1 MPEMNDDLLRDA
13 LAYAGQWLEYQQQL
27 KEIPAVTVA
36 VRHGDELLLSEGY
49 GHANLEAG
57 TPVTP
62 EHIFRVASHSKWFT
76 ATAIMQLKEQG
87 KLRLDDPLGQYIP
100 WLRGPIA
107 NATIRQVLNH
117 AAGITRDG
125 YDNDHWQ
132 LEHPFPDDEQLR
144 RLVEDGGEVLPSNHK
159 LKYSNIGYSLLG
171 IVVETAAGMPYN
183 QYVRENIV
191 DRLGLRRTGPETN
204 PEAQAGM
211 VTGYTPRSLLM
222 PRIPL
227 PDASTGAMSP
237 ATGFYSTA
245 EDLTRYASAHFFG
258 NDELLSDES
267 KREMQRPYWP
277 VEGMDSYGLGMQAG
291 KVGDRWMVGHSGGFP
306 GHTTRTYLDPQDKL
320 AVAVLTSESRGE
332 GRELSKSII
341 KLIDLALKQKPGEDA
356 AQLDKYA
363 GRFTSLWGYTD
374 IVRLGDQLF
383 LMSPDADDP
392 TADASKLERVDDNT
406 LRLEEKEGYG
416 SPGEYVRYVRDDEGN
431 IVKITV
437 AGSTSYPLG
446 TMQEYLQH
454 RREELA
460 GTQTPA

>member
-13 LAYAGQWLEYQQQL
+13 LAYADQWLGYQQQL

-36 VRHGDELLLSEGY
+36 VRHGDE
-49 GHANLEAG
+49 
-57 TPVTP
+57 
-62 EHIFRVASHSKWFT
+62 
-76 ATAIMQLKEQG
+76 
-87 KLRLDDPLGQYIP
+87 
-100 WLRGPIA
+100 
-107 NATIRQVLNH
+107 
-117 AAGITRDG
+117 
-125 YDNDHWQ
+125 
-132 LEHPFPDDEQLR
+132 
-144 RLVEDGGEVLPSNHK
+144 VLPPNHK

-171 IVVETAAGMPYN
+171 LVVEAASGMPYN
-183 QYVRENIV
+183 RYVQENIV
-191 DRLGLRRTGPETN
+191 DRLGLKRTGPETT

-211 VTGYTPRSLLM
+211 VTDYTSRSLLM

-227 PDASTGAMSP
+227 PDAETGAMSS

-258 NDELLSDES
+258 NDELISDES

-277 VEGMDSYGLGMQAG
+277 VEGMDSYGLGIQVG
-291 KVGDRWMVGHSGGFP
+291 KIGERRMAGHSGGFP

-320 AVAVLTSESRGE
+320 AVSVLTSESGGA
-332 GRELSKSII
+332 GRQLSKSII
-341 KLIDLALKQKPGEDA
+341 KLIDLALQQKPVENA
-356 AQLDKYA
+356 AELDRYT

-383 LMSPDADDP
+383 TISPDADDP
-392 TADASKLERVDDNT
+392 TADASKLEVVDANT

-416 SPGEYVRYVRDDEGN
+416 SPGEYVRYVRDDKGN

-437 AGSTSYPLG
+437 AGSTQYPLG
-446 TMQEYLQH
+446 AMDEYLQR

-460 GTQTPA
+460 GTSTSA